1 MSEKGEFDENYW
13 RSRCMPPGT
22 VLNQGNYEIVK
33 VLGTGGFGVTY
44 LGRDINLLSDVAI
57 KEYRP
62 QDRESDLNAFLREAR
77 TLSDLRHIEGIV
89 KVHSFFQEN
98 DTAYI
103 VMDYVE
109 GIDIKDYVIQ
119 YGRMSSETVLKMMKR
134 IIAALQK
141 VHECGL
147 IHRDISA
154 DNLLVSPE
162 GHLTLIDLGAARCA
176 DIMNTSERTALCKAG
191 FTPLE
196 QYSRQGVQ
204 GPWTDVYSICATMYY
219 MMTGICPPS
228 ATDRV
233 LEDCL
238 APLSEVS
245 EGEVSDEI
253 SHIIKKGMEIDQRY
267 RIQDMAQLYE
277 LLYKEALP
285 DTKGDFFERGGM
297 GVASDGESGNG
308 ARTRN
313 RTVHSHILSFTQV
326 AHELG
331 VIKEKRNN
339 RRKWFVIKIAAAVLL
354 LCLTGVAG
362 MVFLREAPQA
372 GHTKDG
378 DGMIAAPEPSVSR
391 AAIKPTPVKTSEPTA
406 KPTPKP
412 TKKPTP
418 KPTQKPTKRPTKKPA
433 SSRTA
438 TPKPA
443 STGGKEPDM
452 VPLPEDDEDLA
463 GDLDDLD

>member
-1 MSEKGEFDENYW
+1 MSDKEELEGNYW
-13 RSRCMPPGT
+13 HSRCMPPGT

-44 LGRDINLLSDVAI
+44 LGRDIDLLSDVAI

-109 GIDIKDYVIQ
+109 GINVKDYIIQ
-119 YGRMSSETVLKMMKR
+119 YGRMSPDIVLKMMKR

-176 DIMNTSERTALCKAG
+176 DAMDTGERTALCKAG

-219 MMTGICPPS
+219 MMTGICPIS

-233 LEDCL
+233 IEDCL
-238 APLSEVS
+238 SPLSEVS
-245 EGEVSDEI
+245 GGEVSDEI
-253 SHIIKKGMEIDQRY
+253 SRIIKKGMEIDQRY
-267 RIQDMAQLYE
+267 RIQDMAQLHE
-277 LLYKEALP
+277 LLYREALP
-285 DTKGDFFERGGM
+285 DTSIDFLRE
-297 GVASDGESGNG
+297 D
-308 ARTRN
+308 RTM
-313 RTVHSHILSFTQV
+313 HSHILSPTQV
-326 AHELG
+326 ARELG
-331 VIKEKRNN
+331 EIKEQRG
-339 RRKWFVIKIAAAVLL
+339 RKWKWFAMKIVAAVVVFCLL
-354 LCLTGVAG
+354 GVAA
-362 MVFLREAPQA
+362 VIFLRGTPQA
-372 GHTKDG
+372 DDTKEG
-378 DGMIAAPEPSVSR
+378 DRVMVTPEPAVSEG
-391 AAIKPTPVKTSEPTA
+391 AIKPTPVQTPEPIPKPTSE
-406 KPTPKP
+406 PTPKP

-418 KPTQKPTKRPTKKPA
+418 KPTKRPIRTRSA
-433 SSRTA
+433 S

-443 STGGKEPDM
+443 SAGRAEPDM
-452 VPLPEDDEDLA
+452 IPLPEEKDDLA
-463 GDLDDLD
+463 GSLDDLD

>member
-13 RSRCMPPGT
+13 RSRCMQPGT
-22 VLNQGNYEIVK
+22 ILNHGNYEIVK

-89 KVHSFFQEN
+89 KVHSFFLEN

-103 VMDYVE
+103 VMDYVK
-109 GIDIKDYVIQ
+109 GINIKNYVIQ
-119 YGRMSSETVLKMMKR
+119 YGRLSPETVLKMMKR

-154 DNLLVSPE
+154 DNLLVSPD
-162 GHLTLIDLGAARCA
+162 GQLTLIDLGAARCA
-176 DIMNTSERTALCKAG
+176 DIMNTSGRTALCKAG

-219 MMTGICPPS
+219 MMTGICPLS

-233 LEDCL
+233 IEDCL
-238 APLSEVS
+238 PSLSEVS

-253 SHIIKKGMEIDQRY
+253 SHIIQKGMEIDQRY
-267 RIQDMAQLYE
+267 RIQDMVQLYE
-277 LLYKEALP
+277 LLYKETLP
-285 DTKGDFFERGGM
+285 DTKGDFFEGGDM
-297 GVASDGESGNG
+297 EAVPDGESGNG
-308 ARTRN
+308 VGGRSRTLR
-313 RTVHSHILSFTQV
+313 SHILSYTQV

-331 VIKEKRNN
+331 AIKERRNN
-339 RRKWFVIKIAAAVLL
+339 GRKWFAIKIAAAVLL

-362 MVFLREAPQA
+362 MVFLRGASQT

-378 DGMIAAPEPSVSR
+378 DGMIAAPEPSVSG
-391 AAIKPTPVKTSEPTA
+391 AVIELTPVKTPEPTG
-406 KPTPKP
+406 
-412 TKKPTP
+412 
-418 KPTQKPTKRPTKKPA
+418 KPA
-433 SSRTA
+433 HSRTVA
-438 TPKPA
+438 PKPA
-443 STGGKEPDM
+443 STDEKEPDM
-452 VPLPEDDEDLA
+452 MPLPEDDEELA
-463 GDLDDLD
+463 GDLDELD